1 MPRERVEEPG
11 TGAIGSSRTQE
22 TTHVQIFARDDF
34 PLVILVRVAMYQCKT
49 RGLAGTPTKAQV
61 DGN

>member
-34 PLVILVRVAMYQCKT
+34 LFGNFGACRYVPVS